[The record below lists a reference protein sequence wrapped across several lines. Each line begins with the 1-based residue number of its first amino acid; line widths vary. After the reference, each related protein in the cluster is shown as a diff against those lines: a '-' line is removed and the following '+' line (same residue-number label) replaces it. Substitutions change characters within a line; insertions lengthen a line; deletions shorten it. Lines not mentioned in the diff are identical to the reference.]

1 MVRDS
6 GCIDFGHLLVALTCV
21 GHFDLMHQASMSY
34 DARICVGGID
44 RAETAVLQFRQAA
57 FLSSKKR
64 MVFGGRSTM
73 LVAKCK
79 NEPRGWKAD

>member
-1 MVRDS
+1 MHEN
-6 GCIDFGHLLVALTCV
+6 GVATSA
-21 GHFDLMHQASMSY
+21 FRRS
-34 DARICVGGID
+34 GGIGR
-44 RAETAVLQFRQAA
+44 RAETAVLQFRKAA